1 MSTGEKNLKRID
13 FWRWRQRD
21 ANHGAMRW
29 TLFGL
34 IRDESGAFP
43 EARRL
48 STANA
53 AEESERPDF
62 EETTPVIGRLEP
74 D

>member
-1 MSTGEKNLKRID
+1 MSTGEKNIRTID

-21 ANHGAMRW
+21 ANNGARGW

-34 IRDESGAFP
+34 IRDQSGAFP

-48 STANA
+48 TSATA
-53 AEESERPDF
+53 AEASERPDF
-62 EETTPVIGRLEP
+62 EDTTPVIGRLEA

>member
-1 MSTGEKNLKRID
+1 MSTGEKIIRTID

-21 ANHGAMRW
+21 ANNGVMRR

-34 IRDESGAFP
+34 TQDESGAFP

-48 STANA
+48 ADSKASN
-53 AEESERPDF
+53 ESERPDF
-62 EETTPVIGRLEP
+62 EDTTPVIGRLEP